1 MSSLLLRVGVQTEK
15 ALNVHQGC
23 SRQRI
28 CTSFCELA
36 RHVIHVKTC
45 LIFSFLGILIHR
57 IELNG
62 IGQQLNKNM
71 QLHVLHCVCS
81 FPVYLV
87 PTFHY
92 EAIKSER
99 KVDLIYETPTSA
111 AWGSFNG
118 MGWMHLVKSF
128 HGKMPQG
135 WILRLAVEKLTF
147 LEHFPLKHRGF
158 QSVAL
163 PTKKHHN
170 LFSKHLE
177 CEIQKPY
184 TG

>member
-1 MSSLLLRVGVQTEK
+1 M
-15 ALNVHQGC
+15 
-23 SRQRI
+23 
-28 CTSFCELA
+28 
-36 RHVIHVKTC
+36 KTC

-87 PTFHY
+87 PIFHY

-128 HGKMPQG
+128 DGKMPQG

-147 LEHFPLKHRGF
+147 FEHFPLKHRGSSRLHSQRKNNISNVRF
-158 QSVAL
+158 RNHIPDDYYVSGAL
-163 PTKKHHN
+163 CFCDERSDSIYKYSQPSDPMRG
-170 LFSKHLE
+170 L
-177 CEIQKPY
+177 CEVNS
-184 TG
+184 